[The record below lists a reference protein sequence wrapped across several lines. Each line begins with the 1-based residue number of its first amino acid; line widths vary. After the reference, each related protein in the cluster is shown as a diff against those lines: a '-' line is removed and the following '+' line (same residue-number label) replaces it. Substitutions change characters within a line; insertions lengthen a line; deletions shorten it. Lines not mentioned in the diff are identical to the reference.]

1 MLERFTWYRQ
11 AAFRWSDGEMT
22 VYIDP
27 WGTPEDAD
35 PADLILITHAHFD
48 HFQPDEIARLSRPG
62 TRLVAPHDVAAEL
75 SGDVTPVAPDETH
88 DVGGVKLATV
98 PAYNTNEERLD
109 KHPRSC
115 NWVGYVLEL
124 GGHSYYHAGDTDHAP
139 ELDGTWLVTSYLADE
154 EMTVPDHR
162 AEAYMSIDGDRVSG
176 TMGLN
181 RFMGQMQ
188 DGLPGQNLAVTRMS
202 GPPELMRQE
211 DILLG
216 HLMGTD
222 TIEVVE
228 EGMTMSREGLTLV
241 ELRRRGTESPEP
253 SS

>member
-1 MLERFTWYRQ
+1 M
-11 AAFRWSDGEMT
+11 
-22 VYIDP
+22 
-27 WGTPEDAD
+27 
-35 PADLILITHAHFD
+35 
-48 HFQPDEIARLSRPG
+48 
-62 TRLVAPHDVAAEL
+62 
-75 SGDVTPVAPDETH
+75 
-88 DVGGVKLATV
+88 
-98 PAYNTNEERLD
+98 
-109 KHPRSC
+109 
-115 NWVGYVLEL
+115 
-124 GGHSYYHAGDTDHAP
+124 DHAP
-139 ELDGTWLVTSYLADE
+139 ELDGTWLVTSYLDDE

-162 AEAYMSIDGDRVSG
+162 AEAYMSIDGDHVSG